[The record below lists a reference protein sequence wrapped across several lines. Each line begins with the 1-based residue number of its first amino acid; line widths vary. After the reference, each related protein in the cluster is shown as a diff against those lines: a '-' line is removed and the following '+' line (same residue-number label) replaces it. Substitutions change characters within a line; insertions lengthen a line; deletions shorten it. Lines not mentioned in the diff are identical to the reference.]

1 MGLGGRRTEEKTR
14 EGSRGMDLNRHFSK
28 ADIQMANK
36 AHEQMLNIISHYA
49 NCNHTEIPLNT
60 HEEGYKTHKK

>member
-14 EGSRGMDLNRHFSK
+14 EGSRGMYICFSK